1 MVERAEEYRWS
12 SAAAHIS
19 GEDAA
24 GILDMEWWK
33 QEAPSDWAAVLSK
46 EDEEATVML
55 RSCTHAGRPFG
66 EETFVQEMA
75 ERFGRQWQRGR
86 PSKKPKPTAEDRKRQ
101 LILF

>member
-33 QEAPSDWAAVLSK
+33 QEAPSDWAAVLSQ

-55 RSCTHAGRPFG
+55 RSCTHA
-66 EETFVQEMA
+66 
-75 ERFGRQWQRGR
+75 
-86 PSKKPKPTAEDRKRQ
+86 EDRKRQ